1 MRKRLCHFYNILAS
15 YPVIVLLLA
24 GLVALIYL
32 ARQYYPLELQQ
43 QAKHSQRME
52 LKQELQALQQELTG
66 IEQSDLRMRYMLFNE
81 EFLKKADAQPE
92 ALKSQFT
99 QAFEV
104 HGWVLQEAEVAE
116 LEISIDQDKA
126 SDSNQAR
133 IQGIMLDLSAS
144 ARNLPQADGEP
155 FLPLY
160 SLTQCMNYLWSRPPL
175 KEYQQIELV
184 RTHDSYVLKARIFLP
199 LKDSDLGDSNEL
211 SLNPL

>member
-15 YPVIVLLLA
+15 YPVIVLLIA

-32 ARQYYPLELQQ
+32 ARQYYPLELQR
-43 QAKHSQRME
+43 QAKYQEIIE

-92 ALKSQFT
+92 ALKSQFS
-99 QAFEV
+99 QAFKV
-104 HGWVLQEAEVAE
+104 NGWVLQEAEVAE
-116 LEISIDQDKA
+116 LEISTEQGKA
-126 SDSNQAR
+126 SDSNLAR

-175 KEYQQIELV
+175 KEYQKIELF
-184 RTHDSYVLKARIFLP
+184 RTHDSYLLKARIFLP
-199 LKDSDLGDSNEL
+199 LKDSDLGDSDEL

>member
-1 MRKRLCHFYNILAS
+1 MRKRLCQFYNIFAS

-32 ARQYYPLELQQ
+32 ARQYYPLELQR

-81 EFLKKADAQPE
+81 EFLKKADAHPE

-99 QAFEV
+99 QAFKV
-104 HGWVLQEAEVAE
+104 NGWVLQEAEVAE
-116 LEISIDQDKA
+116 LEISTEQGKA
-126 SDSNQAR
+126 SDSNLAR

-199 LKDSDLGDSNEL
+199 LKDSNLGDSNEL

>member
-24 GLVALIYL
+24 GLVGLLYL
-32 ARQYYPLELQQ
+32 ARLCYPLEMQR
-43 QAKHSQRME
+43 QAKQLQRME

-81 EFLKKADAQPE
+81 EFLKTSDAQAE

-104 HGWVLQEAEVAE
+104 HGWILQTAEVTE
-116 LEISIDQDKA
+116 LEVPTEQGRA

-144 ARNLPQADGEP
+144 ATNLPQDDGEP

-160 SLTQCMNYLWSRPPL
+160 SLTQCLNYLWSRPPL

-184 RTHDSYVLKARIFLP
+184 RTHDGYALKARLFLP
-199 LKDSDLGDSNEL
+199 LKDSDHGDSNEL
-211 SLNPL
+211 RLNPL

>member
-32 ARQYYPLELQQ
+32 ARQYYPLELQR
-43 QAKHSQRME
+43 QAKHSQKME

-66 IEQSDLRMRYMLFNE
+66 IEQSDLRMRYILFNE

-92 ALKSQFT
+92 ALKSQFS

-104 HGWVLQEAEVAE
+104 HGWVLQEAEVTE
-116 LEISIDQDKA
+116 LEISTEQSKV
-126 SDSNQAR
+126 SDSNLAR

-184 RTHDSYVLKARIFLP
+184 RTHDSYLLKARIFLP

-211 SLNPL
+211 RLNPL

>member
-24 GLVALIYL
+24 GLVGLLYL
-32 ARQYYPLELQQ
+32 ARLCYPLEMQR

-52 LKQELQALQQELTG
+52 LKQELQALQQEMTG

-81 EFLKKADAQPE
+81 EFLKTADAQPE

-99 QAFEV
+99 QAFKV
-104 HGWVLQEAEVAE
+104 HGWILQTAEVAE
-116 LEISIDQDKA
+116 LEIPTEQGRA

-144 ARNLPQADGEP
+144 ARNSPQADGEP

-160 SLTQCMNYLWSRPPL
+160 SLTQCLNYLWSRPPL
-175 KEYQQIELV
+175 KEYQQIELA
-184 RTHDSYVLKARIFLP
+184 RTHDGYALKARLFLP

-211 SLNPL
+211 SLDPL

>member
-1 MRKRLCHFYNILAS
+1 MQR
-15 YPVIVLLLA
+15 
-24 GLVALIYL
+24 
-32 ARQYYPLELQQ
+32 
-43 QAKHSQRME
+43 QAKHQERME

-81 EFLKKADAQPE
+81 EFLKTADAQPE
-92 ALKSQFT
+92 VLISQFT

-104 HGWVLQEAEVAE
+104 HGWILETAEVSE
-116 LEISIDQDKA
+116 LEIPTEQDRA

-144 ARNLPQADGEP
+144 ATNLPQADGEP

-175 KEYQQIELV
+175 KEYQQIELF
-184 RTHDSYVLKARIFLP
+184 RTHDGYALKARLFLP
-199 LKDSDLGDSNEL
+199 LRDSDLGDSNEL

>member
-15 YPVIVLLLA
+15 YPVIMLLLA

-32 ARQYYPLELQQ
+32 ARQHYPLELQR
-43 QAKHSQRME
+43 QAKQSQLME
-52 LKQELQALQQELTG
+52 LKLELQALEQELTG
-66 IEQSDLRMRYMLFNE
+66 IEQSDLRMRYILFNE
-81 EFLKKADAQPE
+81 KFLNKADAQPE
-92 ALKSQFT
+92 ALKSQFS

-104 HGWVLQEAEVAE
+104 HGWVLQEAEVTE
-116 LEISIDQDKA
+116 LEISTEQGKA
-126 SDSNQAR
+126 SDSNLAR

-160 SLTQCMNYLWSRPPL
+160 SLTQCINYLWSRPPL

-184 RTHDSYVLKARIFLP
+184 RTHDSYLLKARIFLP

>member
-1 MRKRLCHFYNILAS
+1 MRKRFCHFYNILAS

-32 ARQYYPLELQQ
+32 ARQYYPLELQR

-99 QAFEV
+99 QAFDV

-116 LEISIDQDKA
+116 LEISTEQGKA
-126 SDSNQAR
+126 SDSNLAR

-184 RTHDSYVLKARIFLP
+184 RTHDSYLLKARIFLP

>member
-1 MRKRLCHFYNILAS
+1 MRKGLCHFYNILAS
-15 YPVIVLLLA
+15 YPVIVLLIG
-24 GLVALIYL
+24 GLFALIYL
-32 ARQYYPLELQQ
+32 ARQCYPLELQR

-81 EFLKKADAQPE
+81 EFLKKVDAQPE
-92 ALKSQFT
+92 ALKSQFS

-104 HGWVLQEAEVAE
+104 HGWILQAAEVAE
-116 LEISIDQDKA
+116 LEISTEQGKV
-126 SDSNQAR
+126 SDSNLPR

-144 ARNLPQADGEP
+144 ARNLPQANGEP

-175 KEYQQIELV
+175 KEYQKIELV
-184 RTHDSYVLKARIFLP
+184 RTHDGYLLKARLFLP
-199 LKDSDLGDSNEL
+199 LKDSDLGYSNEL
-211 SLNPL
+211 SLNPQ

>member
-1 MRKRLCHFYNILAS
+1 MRKRLCHFYNIIAS

-24 GLVALIYL
+24 GLVALLYL
-32 ARQYYPLELQQ
+32 ARLCYPLEMLR
-43 QAKHSQRME
+43 QAKHQEKME

-81 EFLKKADAQPE
+81 EFLKTADAQPE
-92 ALKSQFT
+92 ALKSDFT

-104 HGWVLQEAEVAE
+104 HGWILQTAEVAE
-116 LEISIDQDKA
+116 LEIPNEQDRA

-144 ARNLPQADGEP
+144 ATNLPQADGKP

-160 SLTQCMNYLWSRPPL
+160 SLTQCLNYLWSRPPL

-184 RTHDSYVLKARIFLP
+184 RTHDGYALKARLFLP

-211 SLNPL
+211 SLDPL

>member
-32 ARQYYPLELQQ
+32 ARQYHPLELQR

-66 IEQSDLRMRYMLFNE
+66 VEQSDLRMRYMLFNE

-99 QAFEV
+99 KAFEV
-104 HGWVLQEAEVAE
+104 HGWVLQEAEVTE
-116 LEISIDQDKA
+116 LEISTEQAKA
-126 SDSNQAR
+126 LDSNQAR

>member
-1 MRKRLCHFYNILAS
+1 
-15 YPVIVLLLA
+15 
-24 GLVALIYL
+24 
-32 ARQYYPLELQQ
+32 
-43 QAKHSQRME
+43 ME
-52 LKQELQALQQELTG
+52 LKQELQDLQQELTG

-99 QAFEV
+99 QAFKV

-116 LEISIDQDKA
+116 IEISTEQGKA
-126 SDSNQAR
+126 SDSKQAR
-133 IQGIMLDLSAS
+133 IQGIMLDLSGS
-144 ARNLPQADGEP
+144 ARNLPQANGEP

-184 RTHDSYVLKARIFLP
+184 RTHDSYVLKTRIFLP
-199 LKDSDLGDSNEL
+199 LRDSDLGDSNEL
-211 SLNPL
+211 SVNPL